1 MDTSNVPNSSVT
13 AYRIF
18 IPLIAISLI
27 AVAVVAALLVWP
39 YKTAKINGPIV
50 ITNEPVPAGTVAYYE
65 VDQCRYTDV
74 LAITTRRL
82 VSVPGEVPG
91 IPDNAG
97 QQQLYV
103 PLASSETKA
112 PVGCYKFMPP
122 PVLIPID
129 TLPGR
134 YYIEFEIHY
143 EVNPIR
149 NVVVKVQSEPFM
161 VAAPRE

>member
-27 AVAVVAALLVWP
+27 AVAVVAALLLWP
-39 YKTAKINGPIV
+39 YKTAEINGPIV

-65 VDQCRYTDV
+65 VDQCRYTDA

-82 VSVPGEVPG
+82 VSVPGEVPA
-91 IPDNAG
+91 IPDNDS
-97 QQQLYV
+97 QQLYV
-103 PLASSETKA
+103 PLASSETRA
-112 PVGCYKFMPP
+112 PTGCYTFSPP
-122 PVLIPID
+122 PVLIPLD
-129 TLPGR
+129 TLPGK

-149 NVVVKVQSEPFM
+149 SVVVKVQSEPFM
-161 VAAPRE
+161 VAEPRE